1 LRKTRKRKN
10 SVNIIEEMYEVRV
23 ERRIVVWTLLLIP
36 IVVSMAAVGKGSTS
50 TNDLT
55 HVSVEPPMIWDPNM
69 TPGSQFTVDIYVD
82 YVDKLWGYQLTMSF
96 NPDVL
101 HGMDVENGPFL
112 ESRGG
117 NAIVVP
123 GPGFDNDVGE
133 LGLFAAALYPIM
145 KFPSGSGTLVTV
157 TFEVVGYGGSPIT
170 MGLETGLANATGGWI
185 VHREDDPEPFFDGY
199 FDNVTPN
206 PQLWIRE
213 KHGTFGGGAYPDWHV
228 GAMGEE
234 QTLYSKIAN
243 SGDVGAW
250 VKVKFTVTWIEGS
263 ETTEYW
269 SNEAEIPGV
278 YIDPDTGEKVFPLV
292 IVETDPFMPG
302 AYGVH
307 TVTASLY
314 FKAGIITEYTP
325 YELVEAGLGGL
336 GTARDIATKFKVA
349 E

>member
-1 LRKTRKRKN
+1 
-10 SVNIIEEMYEVRV
+10 VNRVRV
-23 ERRIVVWTLLLIP
+23 KSKIFVLTLLLIA
-36 IVVSMAAVGKGSTS
+36 VSMAFVGVGSSS
-50 TNDLT
+50 TQDSI
-55 HVSVEPPMIWDPNM
+55 VSIEPALIWGPQ
-69 TPGSQFTVDIYVD
+69 PGETFTVDIDVD
-82 YVDKLWGYQLTMSF
+82 YVRRLWGYQLTMSF
-96 NPDVL
+96 DPSIL
-101 HGMDVENGPFL
+101 HGVSVADGPFL
-112 ESRGG
+112 SSRRGKVV
-117 NAIVVP
+117 VVP
-123 GPGFDNDVGE
+123 GDGFDNEAGT
-133 LGLFAAALYPIM
+133 LALFGAALYPIQR
-145 KFPSGSGTLVTV
+145 FPSGGGTLARV
-157 TFEVVGYGGSPIT
+157 TFEVVGTGSCIIT
-170 MGLETGLANATGGWI
+170 LGIETGLADQTGDWI
-185 VHREDDPEPFFDGY
+185 THKEEDPEQFMDAY
-199 FDNVTPN
+199 FINDVPG
-206 PQLWIRE
+206 PELWIRE